1 MIDYNETQKYFK
13 NNNYL
18 VIKNFLNQDVTTL
31 LYEYAKTKVLAV
43 DFKSNLDIVKY
54 DKEWD
59 GHWNDKQTSETY
71 SMYGEPLFDT
81 LTYLSANNISKFIGK
96 NLVATYS
103 YWRMYKNGDVLKRH
117 TDRPSCKYS
126 ATLCVG
132 YDISNIDEN
141 KYPNYDWPMF
151 VKDTQ
156 GNELPLHLKPGD
168 LIIYRGDIVDHWRDK
183 FSGVHQV
190 QAFLHYNEANDKD
203 NDNGPID
210 GRPLYG
216 IPGKYRNLKY

>member
-13 NNNYL
+13 DNNYL
-18 VIKNFLNQDVTTL
+18 VIKGFLNQDVTTL

-54 DKEWD
+54 DQDWD
-59 GHWNDKQTSETY
+59 GHWNENQVSETY

-103 YWRMYKNGDVLKRH
+103 YWRMYKKGDVLERH

-126 ATLCVG
+126 ATLCIG
-132 YDISNIDEN
+132 YDISNVDEN

-151 VKDTQ
+151 VEDAQ

-183 FSGVHQV
+183 FPGVHQV
-190 QAFLHYNEANDKD
+190 QAFLHYNDVNENDGD
-203 NDNGPID
+203 HGPKD

-216 IPGKYRNLKY
+216 IPSKYRKINY

>member
-1 MIDYNETQKYFK
+1 MATYTITRVMTRPDTDTKWPEEWTDLRFYSDITISRTGVLSDDELTSTMEVVYSSKEDYTNIIINK
-13 NNNYL
+13 NDDIFAN
-18 VIKNFLNQDVTTL
+18 
-31 LYEYAKTKVLAV
+31 
-43 DFKSNLDIVKY
+43 KSAA
-54 DKEWD
+54 
-59 GHWNDKQTSETY
+59 TR
-71 SMYGEPLFDT
+71 
-81 LTYLSANNISKFIGK
+81 TYLSANNISKFIGK

-151 VKDTQ
+151 VEDTQ

-216 IPGKYRNLKY
+216 IPGKYRNIKY

>member
-13 NNNYL
+13 DNNYL

-31 LYEYAKTKVLAV
+31 LYEYTKTKVLAV
-43 DFKSNLDIVKY
+43 DYKYNFDIAKY
-54 DKEWD
+54 DKDWD
-59 GHWNDKQTSETY
+59 GHWNDPQTYQTY

-103 YWRMYKNGDVLKRH
+103 YWRMYKKGDVLERH

-126 ATLCVG
+126 ATLCIG
-132 YDISNIDEN
+132 YDNSNVDKN
-141 KYPNYDWPMF
+141 TYPDYNWPMF

-183 FSGVHQV
+183 FPGVHQV
-190 QAFLHYNEANDKD
+190 QAFLHYNEINDKD
-203 NDNGPID
+203 NNHGPID

-216 IPGKYRNLKY
+216 IPSKYRKMDY